1 MEEKPKKRELSK
13 QRKLFCAEYVK
24 DFIKRSQTN
33 TESGRRPRF
42 LNITSYW
49 RLLVFLGGI
58 IGLFVLLMIFI
69 SKTPFIF
76 FGITVATILLILF
89 VRLVAK

>member
-1 MEEKPKKRELSK
+1 MPEPEDYKDNEHDNINSFVKR
-13 QRKLFCAEYVK
+13 
-24 DFIKRSQTN
+24 KRPN
-33 TESGRRPRF
+33 TEGRNRSRF

-76 FGITVATILLILF
+76 FGFTVATILLILF
-89 VRLVAK
+89 IRLVAK